1 MTDSATRISFAS
13 GGACAGEGA
22 LSTLLLTRDCSQSIA
37 FDLPSTLKRS
47 EWFVPVSDSV
57 PQPERVIAWVPALAT
72 RASRSN
78 WSHMRQP
85 HLRRAV
91 ALAGSLCGLHLVAP
105 QRRARASRGA
115 RGQGNA
121 LSLGLCFVSPVGGG
135 RATPCLLPRLLSH
148 AVKRFVSRR
157 VVASSALEPSPLTSA
172 PILFGGQW
180 EGMADRRAARDD
192 STARGGARRGAR
204 GRESAG
210 TAPALARVL
219 VSAPSP
225 PAAGVPAEG
234 AEPEDGGCLRED
246 PPGDA
251 PSAVGGCATAC
262 DRQRHDC
269 SHGQSDHTLSRS
281 ERGVFRCARVR
292 PRLRRTGG
300 TSGSTSAPAPGST
313 GLAEPL
319 TGDKTS
325 ACARLDVVC
334 EGAYRS
340 PLTAATLAA
349 GAPGRRSG
357 RLRRPRTRGHA
368 VGGEHDGH
376 GRPGRR
382 PPRWTRVA
390 RTPVTAEAPDKRHRV
405 DNISIVFTTAACRP
419 QPVSSATET
428 MERIV
433 ISPARRMMR

>member
-1 MTDSATRISFAS
+1 MPGSLR
-13 GGACAGEGA
+13 
-22 LSTLLLTRDCSQSIA
+22 
-37 FDLPSTLKRS
+37 
-47 EWFVPVSDSV
+47 W
-57 PQPERVIAWVPALAT
+57 QPERVDRIGRTCA
-72 RASRSN
+72 
-78 WSHMRQP
+78 QP

-115 RGQGNA
+115 LGQGNA
-121 LSLGLCFVSPVGGG
+121 RSLGLCFVSPVGGG

-204 GRESAG
+204 GREPAG

-219 VSAPSP
+219 VSALSP
-225 PAAGVPAEG
+225 EG
-234 AEPEDGGCLRED
+234 AEPADGGCLRED

-334 EGAYRS
+334 KDAYRS

-368 VGGEHDGH
+368 VGGEHAGH

-390 RTPVTAEAPDKRHRV
+390 RTPVTAEAPDKRHRI
-405 DNISIVFTTAACRP
+405 DDISIIFTTAACRP